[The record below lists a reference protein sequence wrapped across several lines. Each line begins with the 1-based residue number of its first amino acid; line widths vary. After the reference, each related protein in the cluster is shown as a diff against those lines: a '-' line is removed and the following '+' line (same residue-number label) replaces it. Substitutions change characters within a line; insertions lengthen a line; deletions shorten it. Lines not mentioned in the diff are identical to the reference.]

1 MDNAEQ
7 NANQFVF
14 GLDIGTRNVVGTVGY
29 REGKDF
35 YVAAQYMKEHE
46 TRAMLDGQIHDIGR
60 VGRTIAEVKAE
71 LEGQLEAKLTD
82 VCIAAAGRVLKTVTT
97 SVEYE
102 FAEETVVT
110 AEHIHTLDLLGVDHA
125 QQILKEK
132 NDTCYKFYCV
142 GYSVVKYYINDE
154 VFSNIEGHKAEKISE
169 DVIVTF
175 LPEDVVD
182 GLYSAVGQAGLNVAN
197 LTLEPIAAINV
208 AIPEAFR
215 MLNIALVD
223 VGAGTSDICVTRDG
237 SIIAYGMIPY
247 AGDELTELIV
257 QHYLVDFNMAEHMK
271 LTSGM
276 ADEVE
281 FTDIM
286 SITHTIPSEE
296 IWNLTHDTV
305 DKITTEV
312 AEKIK
317 ELNGD
322 KSVSAAF
329 VVGGG
334 GKIHGFTEML
344 ADKLEIPRERVA
356 LRGEEV
362 LKEVHFAQ
370 EEIKKDPLL
379 VTPIGICLNYYDQKN
394 NFIMVRFNGERLKLY
409 DNSHLTIVDAALQ
422 AGFPNEALFPRRGK
436 AVEFTV
442 NGKPRIVR
450 GEPGESAIVK
460 VDGRVVSINTPL
472 VPNSEITIEAST
484 IGKEAVSTI
493 EQLDEYTSSTIT
505 FQVNGINI
513 TCPKFVQVNGSLEP
527 SNYVIQE
534 GDEIETRNFYTI
546 GQLAEFMDVRIDE
559 EAGIILNG
567 KPADMGSLCY
577 ENFEIEWSASAYE
590 SGERHIS
597 YGQADHR
604 FDAGPEEASTEES
617 TDSAAEV
624 HETEASV
631 AAESVTDENA
641 ADENAAD
648 GIQTAGAEP
657 AVETNTDSAAEAAA
671 DAPVQKPTE
680 PESKE
685 LHIIAN
691 NQEITLSGKEEYVF
705 VDIFDYID
713 FDLSASH
720 GRAIVTLI
728 NGVDAQYT
736 QVLQDG
742 DKIEVYWKEN
752 Y

>member
-1 MDNAEQ
+1 
-7 NANQFVF
+7 
-14 GLDIGTRNVVGTVGY
+14 
-29 REGKDF
+29 
-35 YVAAQYMKEHE
+35 
-46 TRAMLDGQIHDIGR
+46 
-60 VGRTIAEVKAE
+60 
-71 LEGQLEAKLTD
+71 
-82 VCIAAAGRVLKTVTT
+82 
-97 SVEYE
+97 
-102 FAEETVVT
+102 
-110 AEHIHTLDLLGVDHA
+110 
-125 QQILKEK
+125 
-132 NDTCYKFYCV
+132 
-142 GYSVVKYYINDE
+142 
-154 VFSNIEGHKAEKISE
+154 
-169 DVIVTF
+169 
-175 LPEDVVD
+175 
-182 GLYSAVGQAGLNVAN
+182 
-197 LTLEPIAAINV
+197 
-208 AIPEAFR
+208 
-215 MLNIALVD
+215 
-223 VGAGTSDICVTRDG
+223 
-237 SIIAYGMIPY
+237 
-247 AGDELTELIV
+247 
-257 QHYLVDFNMAEHMK
+257 
-271 LTSGM
+271 
-276 ADEVE
+276 
-281 FTDIM
+281 
-286 SITHTIPSEE
+286 
-296 IWNLTHDTV
+296 
-305 DKITTEV
+305 
-312 AEKIK
+312 
-317 ELNGD
+317 
-322 KSVSAAF
+322 
-329 VVGGG
+329 
-334 GKIHGFTEML
+334 ML

-604 FDAGPEEASTEES
+604 FDAGPEEETSTEES

-624 HETEASV
+624 H
-631 AAESVTDENA
+631 
-641 ADENAAD
+641 
-648 GIQTAGAEP
+648 EP

-728 NGVDAQYT
+728 NGMDAQYT

>member
-1 MDNAEQ
+1 
-7 NANQFVF
+7 
-14 GLDIGTRNVVGTVGY
+14 
-29 REGKDF
+29 
-35 YVAAQYMKEHE
+35 
-46 TRAMLDGQIHDIGR
+46 
-60 VGRTIAEVKAE
+60 
-71 LEGQLEAKLTD
+71 
-82 VCIAAAGRVLKTVTT
+82 
-97 SVEYE
+97 
-102 FAEETVVT
+102 
-110 AEHIHTLDLLGVDHA
+110 
-125 QQILKEK
+125 
-132 NDTCYKFYCV
+132 
-142 GYSVVKYYINDE
+142 
-154 VFSNIEGHKAEKISE
+154 
-169 DVIVTF
+169 
-175 LPEDVVD
+175 
-182 GLYSAVGQAGLNVAN
+182 
-197 LTLEPIAAINV
+197 
-208 AIPEAFR
+208 
-215 MLNIALVD
+215 
-223 VGAGTSDICVTRDG
+223 
-237 SIIAYGMIPY
+237 
-247 AGDELTELIV
+247 
-257 QHYLVDFNMAEHMK
+257 
-271 LTSGM
+271 
-276 ADEVE
+276 
-281 FTDIM
+281 
-286 SITHTIPSEE
+286 
-296 IWNLTHDTV
+296 
-305 DKITTEV
+305 
-312 AEKIK
+312 
-317 ELNGD
+317 
-322 KSVSAAF
+322 
-329 VVGGG
+329 
-334 GKIHGFTEML
+334 
-344 ADKLEIPRERVA
+344 
-356 LRGEEV
+356 
-362 LKEVHFAQ
+362 
-370 EEIKKDPLL
+370 
-379 VTPIGICLNYYDQKN
+379 
-394 NFIMVRFNGERLKLY
+394 MVRFNGERLKLY

-604 FDAGPEEASTEES
+604 FDAGLEEEVSTEES

-631 AAESVTDENA
+631 AAEPVTGENA

-657 AVETNTDSAAEAAA
+657 AVETNTDAAAETAA
-671 DAPVQKPTE
+671 DAPVQKPAE

-691 NQEITLSGKEEYVF
+691 NQEITLSGKEE
-705 VDIFDYID
+705 
-713 FDLSASH
+713 
-720 GRAIVTLI
+720 
-728 NGVDAQYT
+728 
-736 QVLQDG
+736 
-742 DKIEVYWKEN
+742 
-752 Y
+752 

>member
-1 MDNAEQ
+1 
-7 NANQFVF
+7 
-14 GLDIGTRNVVGTVGY
+14 
-29 REGKDF
+29 
-35 YVAAQYMKEHE
+35 
-46 TRAMLDGQIHDIGR
+46 
-60 VGRTIAEVKAE
+60 
-71 LEGQLEAKLTD
+71 
-82 VCIAAAGRVLKTVTT
+82 
-97 SVEYE
+97 
-102 FAEETVVT
+102 
-110 AEHIHTLDLLGVDHA
+110 
-125 QQILKEK
+125 
-132 NDTCYKFYCV
+132 
-142 GYSVVKYYINDE
+142 
-154 VFSNIEGHKAEKISE
+154 
-169 DVIVTF
+169 
-175 LPEDVVD
+175 
-182 GLYSAVGQAGLNVAN
+182 
-197 LTLEPIAAINV
+197 
-208 AIPEAFR
+208 
-215 MLNIALVD
+215 
-223 VGAGTSDICVTRDG
+223 
-237 SIIAYGMIPY
+237 MIPY

-296 IWNLTHDTV
+296 IWDLTHDTV

-317 ELNGD
+317 ELTGD

-604 FDAGPEEASTEES
+604 FDAGPEEEASTEGS

-631 AAESVTDENA
+631 AAESVTGENA
-641 ADENAAD
+641 ADENVAD

>member
-71 LEGQLEAKLTD
+71 LEGQLEAELTD

-125 QQILKEK
+125 QQILKER
-132 NDTCYKFYCV
+132 NDTRYKFYCV

-296 IWNLTHDTV
+296 IWDLTHDTV

-484 IGKEAVSTI
+484 IGKEAVFTI

-546 GQLAEFMDVRIDE
+546 GQLAEFMDR
-559 EAGIILNG
+559 
-567 KPADMGSLCY
+567 
-577 ENFEIEWSASAYE
+577 
-590 SGERHIS
+590 
-597 YGQADHR
+597 
-604 FDAGPEEASTEES
+604 
-617 TDSAAEV
+617 
-624 HETEASV
+624 
-631 AAESVTDENA
+631 
-641 ADENAAD
+641 
-648 GIQTAGAEP
+648 
-657 AVETNTDSAAEAAA
+657 
-671 DAPVQKPTE
+671 
-680 PESKE
+680 
-685 LHIIAN
+685 
-691 NQEITLSGKEEYVF
+691 
-705 VDIFDYID
+705 
-713 FDLSASH
+713 
-720 GRAIVTLI
+720 
-728 NGVDAQYT
+728 
-736 QVLQDG
+736 
-742 DKIEVYWKEN
+742 
-752 Y
+752 